1 MAFGE
6 TLTSLRKAKGLSQEQ
21 LAESLNIARQT
32 ISKWEL
38 NQSTPD
44 MNYIAKLSEFF
55 NVSTDYLIKG
65 ENEKENSAL
74 KTETLSSGNII
85 RTANTSSD
93 KVAYKW
99 CFLLGIISI
108 IISFGGI
115 IAFGICSAM
124 HPWGATIG
132 SMYFEGL
139 MGFLLGTKSFWFFA
153 VLVITLIAGI
163 SLASYGIIKQIK
175 RTEDEK

>member
-6 TLTSLRKAKGLSQEQ
+6 TLTGLRKAKGLSQEQ
-21 LAESLNIARQT
+21 LAETLNIARQT

-44 MNYIAKLSEFF
+44 MNYIAQLSEFF

-65 ENEKENSAL
+65 ENEGTKVL
-74 KTETLSSGNII
+74 DTESLRSGNII
-85 RTANTSSD
+85 PSANTSSD
-93 KVAYKW
+93 NVAYKW

-108 IISFGGI
+108 TISFGGI
-115 IAFGICSAM
+115 IAFGICSVL
-124 HPWGATIG
+124 HPWGVMIDD
-132 SMYFEGL
+132 MYFEGL
-139 MGFLLGTKSFWFFA
+139 AGFLLGTKSLWFFA

-163 SLASYGIIKQIK
+163 SLAVYGIIKQIK
-175 RTEDEK
+175 RTEGRK

>member
-6 TLTSLRKAKGLSQEQ
+6 ILTSLRKAKGLSQEQ
-21 LAESLNIARQT
+21 LAETLNIARQT

-44 MNYIAKLSEFF
+44 MNYIAQLSDFF

-65 ENEKENSAL
+65 EKEEEMVLES
-74 KTETLSSGNII
+74 EGVQPGSII
-85 RTANTSSD
+85 QPTNVSSD
-93 KVAYKW
+93 KVAYRW
-99 CFLLGIISI
+99 CFLLGVISI

-115 IAFGICSAM
+115 IAFGICSVL
-124 HPWGATIG
+124 HPWGVMINN
-132 SMYFEGL
+132 MYFEGL

-153 VLVITLIAGI
+153 ILVITLIVGI
-163 SLASYGIIKQIK
+163 SLAVYGIIKQIK
-175 RTEDEK
+175 RTEDE

>member
-21 LAESLNIARQT
+21 LAETLNIARQT

-44 MNYIAKLSEFF
+44 MNYIAQLSEFF
-55 NVSTDYLIKG
+55 HVSTDYLIKG
-65 ENEKENSAL
+65 ENEEKRVL
-74 KTETLSSGNII
+74 DTEGMYSCNIIQTGNI
-85 RTANTSSD
+85 SSD

-99 CFLLGIISI
+99 CFLLGVISI
-108 IISFGGI
+108 TISFGGI
-115 IAFGICSAM
+115 IAFGICSVL
-124 HPWGATIG
+124 HPWGVMIDD
-132 SMYFEGL
+132 MYFEGL
-139 MGFLLGTKSFWFFA
+139 AGFLLGTKSLWFFA

-163 SLASYGIIKQIK
+163 SLAVYGIIKQIK

>member
-6 TLTSLRKAKGLSQEQ
+6 ILTSLRKAKGLSQEQ
-21 LAESLNIARQT
+21 LAETLNIARQT

-44 MNYIAKLSEFF
+44 MNYIAQLSEFF

-65 ENEKENSAL
+65 EKEEMVLES
-74 KTETLSSGNII
+74 EGIQSGSII
-85 RTANTSSD
+85 QPTNVSSD

-99 CFLLGIISI
+99 CFLLGVISI

-115 IAFGICSAM
+115 IAFGICSVLD
-124 HPWGATIG
+124 PWGVMINN
-132 SMYFEGL
+132 MYFEGL

-153 VLVITLIAGI
+153 ILVITLIVGI
-163 SLASYGIIKQIK
+163 SLAVYGIIKQIK
-175 RTEDEK
+175 RTEDE

>member
-6 TLTSLRKAKGLSQEQ
+6 ILTSLRKAKGLSQEQ
-21 LAESLNIARQT
+21 LAETLNIARQT

-65 ENEKENSAL
+65 EKEEMVLES
-74 KTETLSSGNII
+74 ESMQSGII
-85 RTANTSSD
+85 IQPTNASSD
-93 KVAYKW
+93 KVAYRW
-99 CFLLGIISI
+99 CFLLGVISI

-115 IAFGICSAM
+115 IAFGICSVL
-124 HPWGATIG
+124 HPWGVMINN
-132 SMYFEGL
+132 MYFEGL
-139 MGFLLGTKSFWFFA
+139 MGFLLGTNSFWFFA
-153 VLVITLIAGI
+153 ILVITLIAGI
-163 SLASYGIIKQIK
+163 SLAVYGIIKQIK
-175 RTEDEK
+175 RTEDE

>member
-21 LAESLNIARQT
+21 LAETLNIARQT

-44 MNYIAKLSEFF
+44 MKYIAQLSDFF

-65 ENEKENSAL
+65 ENEEQRVLESESKQ
-74 KTETLSSGNII
+74 SGDTIQS
-85 RTANTSSD
+85 ANTSSD

-99 CFLLGIISI
+99 CFLLGVISI
-108 IISFGGI
+108 TISFGGI
-115 IAFGICSAM
+115 IAFGICSAL
-124 HPWGATIG
+124 HPWGAMIG
-132 SMYFEGL
+132 NMYFEGL
-139 MGFLLGTKSFWFFA
+139 MGFLLGTESFWFFA
-153 VLVITLIAGI
+153 ILVITLIAGI
-163 SLASYGIIKQIK
+163 SLAVYGIIKQIK